1 VKIQNWVFFLTRRY
15 AFSRRAGKAVAPSVL
30 AMLGIA
36 LGTATLIVV
45 IGVMNGYQQG
55 FIRSI
60 LEISSYHVRVS
71 SAGGDLGLAQERLR
85 ANPHVKSE
93 GLFYETQVLIRTKS
107 GGNEAVKLE
116 VIQPESLS
124 KDEGLRSS
132 LRVAPESLSRAPANS
147 IILGQDLAAYLGVYP
162 GESIDLIGLAVDEAE
177 GLKTVQ
183 KTFTVNALFNCDY
196 YDYNRSLIVMGFP
209 GLDGFLKPEASALTL
224 GVKLKNEE
232 GDIAAMD
239 SFKAS
244 LGSGYSLVSWRDYN
258 QAFFGALRSEKV
270 LMMAMIGLI
279 FLLVAVNVFNLMKR
293 LVVEKYEDIGLLKAM
308 GARDSEVAQVFTF
321 QGLYIGVV
329 GAVGG
334 TCLGFLLASH
344 LNDIVGLGVWLAG
357 LSRYSGYLAE
367 SFPRVSWAEL
377 HQVLADSGV
386 RDIIPMRLSPL
397 EVTFTFLCG
406 LASATF
412 SAYLASKAV
421 TACKPQEILRYE

>member
-1 VKIQNWVFFLTRRY
+1 VKIQNWVLFLTKRY
-15 AFSRRAGKAVAPSVL
+15 AFSRREGKAIAPSVL

-45 IGVMNGYQQG
+45 IGGMNGYQQG

-71 SAGGDLGLAQERLR
+71 SAGADLEAAAAKLKN
-85 ANPHVKSE
+85 NPHVKAE
-93 GLFYETQVLIRTKS
+93 GLFYDTQVMIRTRS

-116 VIQPESLS
+116 VIQPESLT

-132 LRVAPESLSRAPANS
+132 LRVSPESLTRSPGNS
-147 IILGQDLAAYLGVYP
+147 IILGQDLAAALGVYP

-177 GLKTVQ
+177 GLKPVQ
-183 KTFTVNALFNCDY
+183 KTFTVSALFNTDY
-196 YDYNRSLIVMGFP
+196 YEYNRSLIVMGFP
-209 GLDGFLKPEASALTL
+209 GLQGFLKPEAAGLTL

-232 GDIAAMD
+232 GDVAAMD

-244 LGSGYSLVSWRDYN
+244 LGPGYSLVSWREYN

-308 GARDSEVAQVFTF
+308 GARDREVAQVFTF
-321 QGLYIGVV
+321 QGFYIGLV

-344 LNDIVGLGVWLAG
+344 LNDIVGLGAWLSG
-357 LSRYSGYLAE
+357 LWRYSGYLAE
-367 SFPRVSWAEL
+367 SFPRLSWSEL
-377 HQVLADSGV
+377 RQVLADSSLH
-386 RDIIPMRLSPL
+386 DTIPMRLSPL

-412 SAYLASKAV
+412 SAYTASKTV